1 MEWIQNL
8 LDNSID
14 SFLLLD
20 THCHSQQIFG
30 HVFLDLAKFQK
41 QKIVVQTDL
50 ELYNTVQ
57 LPEGLVTK
65 YYTHLQCQSS
75 NCCEEEVVDLI
86 KTKPQ
91 GSCRWEL
98 EDGWVG
104 AGCLQKKNYLPCPH
118 LLE

>member
-41 QKIVVQTDL
+41 QKLVVQTDL
-50 ELYNTVQ
+50 
-57 LPEGLVTK
+57 
-65 YYTHLQCQSS
+65 
-75 NCCEEEVVDLI
+75 
-86 KTKPQ
+86 
-91 GSCRWEL
+91 
-98 EDGWVG
+98 
-104 AGCLQKKNYLPCPH
+104 
-118 LLE
+118 